1 MGFTTAMDI
10 HHRRQELISI
20 TTGSSELD
28 KILGGK
34 NLLRFGCF
42 PSQIGELASKHLLHL
57 QEVSKQA
64 PSQKYLV
71 NLEREKVRFAT
82 LLPSLVR

>member
-34 NLLRFGCF
+34 TLLRFGWF
-42 PSQIGELASKHLLHL
+42 P
-57 QEVSKQA
+57 
-64 PSQKYLV
+64 
-71 NLEREKVRFAT
+71 
-82 LLPSLVR
+82 

>member
-34 NLLRFGCF
+34 VAALR
-42 PSQIGELASKHLLHL
+42 LAPITDWKTD
-57 QEVSKQA
+57 
-64 PSQKYLV
+64 
-71 NLEREKVRFAT
+71 F
-82 LLPSLVR
+82 